1 MTRLDM
7 ESSSSVIHEHNSWKR
22 AADIASSLSEANL
35 DSFDGR
41 MVVTKSSVLK
51 FWIPK
56 HL

>member
-7 ESSSSVIHEHNSWKR
+7 VSSSSVIHEQNSWKR
-22 AADIASSLSEANL
+22 AADIASEANRS

-51 FWIPK
+51 FLIPK